1 MSGKKNTGIEID
13 SVEELKEL
21 IEKKSEDTMLVIT
34 MEVISHE

>member
-1 MSGKKNTGIEID
+1 MSSKMNTEIEID